1 MAHLTHLIW
10 ILRQNVLTIINI
22 INKAIFFPR
31 VYQEQCSFGCQR
43 RVQVWIHQAILWFG
57 RALQEIQGSWL
68 YYCWMSL

>member
-31 VYQEQCSFGCQR
+31 VYQ
-43 RVQVWIHQAILWFG
+43 VD
-57 RALQEIQGSWL
+57 ALHF
-68 YYCWMSL
+68 

>member
-1 MAHLTHLIW
+1 MQVDWEHTSTTSCSLSLT
-10 ILRQNVLTIINI
+10 TG
-22 INKAIFFPR
+22 
-31 VYQEQCSFGCQR
+31 SFGCQR